1 MKKKILLKG
10 PILTRSGYGEQC
22 RFAFRSLLS
31 RPDLYD
37 IYVQPLQWGQT
48 SWLNGTDEEREL
60 IDNLI
65 EKTIGY
71 VQQGGSFDMSLQVT
85 IPNEWEKIA
94 PVNVGYTAG
103 IETTHVA
110 PVWLEIGEAMDKIIV
125 VSNHSKRVYENTQ
138 YDGFNQHTNE
148 PMTLSLSTEVVA
160 VNYPVKK
167 FENLPDL
174 GIDLDYDFNFLC
186 VAQWGPRKNL
196 ENTIRWFIEEFEQEE
211 VGLVIKTNTAKNCFM
226 DKLHTESVL
235 KQVLQGYKDRKCKI
249 YLLHGD
255 MTDEEM
261 HSLYVHPQLKAL
273 VGLPHGEGFGLPFF
287 EAAYS
292 GMPVVATGWSGQVDF
307 LYGEDLKEHFY
318 NVAFDIQPVQKEV
331 VWEGVLVEN
340 SMWAYPRENS
350 AKKQMRACYEDVISG
365 SKKDEFCQYAVTLAE
380 RFSEEKMYKQFADAV
395 WSTTSEDLA
404 NMELEA
410 LKESANLAT
419 NVGLL

>member
-1 MKKKILLKG
+1 MKKRIIIKG

-37 IYVQPLQWGQT
+37 IYIHPLQWGST
-48 SWLNGTDEEREL
+48 SWLNDNSEERIL

-71 VQQGGSFDMSLQVT
+71 VQQGGQFDMSLQVT
-85 IPNEWEKIA
+85 IPNEWENMA

-103 IETTHVA
+103 IETTQVA
-110 PVWLEIGEAMDKIIV
+110 AEWLQAGNAMEKIIV
-125 VSNHSKRVYENTQ
+125 VSNHSKNIYQATNYEGTNSE
-138 YDGFNQHTNE
+138 TNE
-148 PMTLSLSTEVVA
+148 HMILNLDTEIEA
-160 VNYPVKK
+160 VNYPVKQ
-167 FENLPDL
+167 FDELPDL
-174 GIDLDYDFNFLC
+174 GFELDYDFNFLC

-196 ENTIRWFIEEFEQEE
+196 VNTIKWFVEEFETEE
-211 VGLVIKTNTAKNCFM
+211 VGLVIKTNQAKNCHM
-226 DKLHTESVL
+226 DKLQTEIN
-235 KQVLQGYKDRKCKI
+235 LQGVLASYPDRKCKV

-255 MTDEEM
+255 MSDEEM
-261 HSLYVHPQLKAL
+261 HSLYIHPQLKAF

-292 GMPVVATGWSGQVDF
+292 GMPVIATGWSGQLDF
-307 LYGEDLKEHFY
+307 LYDEDMKEHFY

-331 VWEGVLVEN
+331 VWEGVIVEN

-350 AKKQMRACYEDVISG
+350 SKKQMRTCYEDVISG
-365 SKKDEFCQYAVTLAE
+365 SRKEEFCNYAVELRE
-380 RFSEEKMYKQFADAV
+380 RFNPEKMYKKFSDAV
-395 WSTTSEDLA
+395 WNPTDEDLA
-404 NMELEA
+404 NMDLEA
-410 LKESANLAT
+410 LKDSTTLAA